1 MREFF
6 WRIRRSIR
14 WLPVLWR
21 DQTFDYQFTMNI
33 LEYSLEELAVCLE
46 NGITASGPNDAQRI
60 RYVCN
65 LIRRLDDST
74 AWDMTNDGKKADE
87 LEDMYWDEIWT
98 TIQKYGQ
105 GWWD

>member
-1 MREFF
+1 MNFF
-6 WRIRRSIR
+6 WRIRRLIR

-21 DQTFDYQFTMNI
+21 NRTWDYQFTLNI
-33 LEYSLEELAVCLE
+33 LGYSLEELAVCLE
-46 NGITASGPNDAQRI
+46 NGITMSGPNDAKRI

-65 LIRRLDDST
+65 LIRRLDDGT
-74 AWDMTNDGKKADE
+74 AWDMTNDGKKAHE
-87 LEDMYWDEIWT
+87 LEDLYWNEIWT